1 MKISYKDDY
10 ALKVILDLAR
20 HYPDEIVRIEEL
32 SQRQDIPKKFLE
44 QILLSLKNGGFVQ
57 SKRGPKGGY
66 HLARNPKEIFL
77 GEVVRYMSGSV
88 YPIACIDPVVKHHC
102 DFKPRCVF
110 APIWR
115 KVGDQISEVIDPISF
130 ANLVEQESKLQ
141 DRFIMDF
148 QI

>member
-20 HYPDEIVRIEEL
+20 RYPDEIVRIEEL
-32 SQRQDIPKKFLE
+32 SQRQDIPRKFLE
-44 QILLSLKNGGFVQ
+44 QILLMLKNGGFVQ

-66 HLARNPKEIFL
+66 YLARNPEEIFL

-88 YPIACIDPVVKHHC
+88 HPIACIDPAINQHC
-102 DFKPRCVF
+102 DFRPRCAF
-110 APIWR
+110 ASIWL
-115 KVGDQISEVIDPISF
+115 KVGDRISEVIDPVSF
-130 ANLVEQESKLQ
+130 AHLVEQESKLLENVS
-141 DRFIMDF
+141 MDF